1 VDPLVPPDGSIGA
14 ASGGVEGGPP
24 PSPRAALHVR
34 DRAAPRNESE
44 SLGCL
49 DGHPPELLVLYLEAF
64 RGGAS
69 TLKEIEL
76 DLVGDVRGL
85 DLLHLQCHFGLDSLS
100 WARRGARVVGVDFSP
115 RAIDLGRELAAE
127 TELEVEFHCEDVTS
141 LPGAWND

>member
-1 VDPLVPPDGSIGA
+1 M
-14 ASGGVEGGPP
+14 
-24 PSPRAALHVR
+24 
-34 DRAAPRNESE
+34 
-44 SLGCL
+44 
-49 DGHPPELLVLYLEAF
+49 
-64 RGGAS
+64 
-69 TLKEIEL
+69 
-76 DLVGDVRGL
+76 GDVRGL